1 QRRIDIAAGD
11 LLRNGAKLGKGLPS
25 PSADPHFET
34 VEVVDGIDLLAKPAA
49 HLGAGVA
56 AGDGVQFGFPAKL
69 IEHVLATVVL
79 EPGILLARV
88 QPERDG
94 AIEREGRV
102 LADEV
107 IGGGVA
113 HLDGGIGYSVE
124 RMQGG

>member
-1 QRRIDIAAGD
+1 EEMQRRPALPPTGVVVIFGDLVEAELLVVVGTDPFGCVDGALFQRRIDIAAGD

-69 IEHVLATVVL
+69 IE
-79 EPGILLARV
+79 
-88 QPERDG
+88 
-94 AIEREGRV
+94 
-102 LADEV
+102 
-107 IGGGVA
+107 
-113 HLDGGIGYSVE
+113 
-124 RMQGG
+124 